1 MQNPELTDAGYNI
14 KIILSLFPICLLRIC
29 HKKFVA
35 LNFLLTTIKEE
46 KIMKKFGILLV
57 LAVLM
62 FNCKG
67 QTTKESTDHKQV
79 TKTSDSKSNPEV
91 KVKVNKTYDDKGN
104 IVRYDS
110 VYSYVYKYPNGNVK
124 EFNADSVINEFRRNI
139 SENFSTQIDREFYNR
154 IFPNDSLLSRDF
166 NNNDFFVQQFR
177 NESAQLERM
186 MSELDSMKN
195 VFLKDYYKAESNEY
209 AEQRHNQKL

>member
-1 MQNPELTDAGYNI
+1 
-14 KIILSLFPICLLRIC
+14 
-29 HKKFVA
+29 
-35 LNFLLTTIKEE
+35 
-46 KIMKKFGILLV
+46 MKKIGILVV

-67 QTTKESTDHKQV
+67 QTAKESADHKQV
-79 TKTSDSKSNPEV
+79 TLKSDSKSNPEV

-139 SENFSTQIDREFYNR
+139 SENFNTQIDREFYNR

-166 NNNDFFVQQFR
+166 NNNDFFVQQFK

-186 MSELDSMKN
+186 MRELDSMKN
-195 VFLKDYYKAESNEY
+195 VFLKNYYKAESKEY